1 MVHVAFVPLVNLL
14 TVYSGPISTSAFCW
28 IFAEGLLE
36 VDPFLVLLCLSDN
49 YLLVF

>member
-14 TVYSGPISTSAFCW
+14 TVYSGAISTSGALLLRP
-28 IFAEGLLE
+28 GLLE
-36 VDPFLVLLCLSDN
+36 FNPFLVLLCLSDN